1 MANERRKQPF
11 PLAPFPHLLRRLL
24 SVCPPCSSAWRSW
37 GSRRHGRFLTKDRA
51 EILQRHELPPS
62 RTLRSRNCPRSEDI
76 FILADI
82 TRGLPCSSV
91 PICFDRHMAVLW
103 RSQLHGPQSDKVQE
117 SQSHPRLS
125 TEGGHV
131 GRPWSRGVSVTFH
144 PGYSNTTR
152 RLPPG
157 PRGWHRFRGKFT
169 VMLKQVTAGSHK

>member
-1 MANERRKQPF
+1 MVNERRKQPF

-82 TRGLPCSSV
+82 TRGTPALQSQFALTDIWLSCGGASYTV
-91 PICFDRHMAVLW
+91 PRVTRCRNPKAILACPLKVATWADPGLGERPSHSTQAIPTPPDGSL
-103 RSQLHGPQSDKVQE
+103 QGPEAGTVSE
-117 SQSHPRLS
+117 GSSQSC
-125 TEGGHV
+125 
-131 GRPWSRGVSVTFH
+131 
-144 PGYSNTTR
+144 
-152 RLPPG
+152 
-157 PRGWHRFRGKFT
+157 
-169 VMLKQVTAGSHK
+169 